1 MTSKIN
7 TVLLCVVIALQAYS
21 MRPKAE
27 VGRFQW
33 PDTPAKQLG
42 FDTASGKRCWVWA
55 DAKVEKGDDIQL
67 CSTLANEK

>member
-21 MRPKAE
+21 LHRQTYQ

-33 PDTPAKQLG
+33 LTTPGWQLG
-42 FDTASGKRCWVWA
+42 FDTATGKRCWVWA
-55 DAKVEKGDDIQL
+55 DEKVDPKSDMQL
-67 CSTLANEK
+67 CSQLAGR